1 MSKRMKALLLGAG
14 LAVFAS
20 PIVSGLVLAQEAWPA
35 KPITMIVPYPA
46 GGFAD
51 SVTRAASAEAA
62 QILKQ
67 PIVVDNKPGASGR
80 IGTDA
85 ITRAAPDGYT
95 IGIAVPATLSLLP
108 LIDKRYENLP
118 KQYTPITIAVRTYSA
133 LAVNP
138 EKVPAKNFKEFAEL
152 AKKKQLTYASAGI
165 GTSYHLWVES
175 ILNQL
180 GAEALH
186 VPYRGEA
193 PGVADLVAG
202 HVDFMMISGASKSL
216 MESGKLRVLATTGPV
231 RWSVYPDVPTLKESG
246 LDKFSAIGWLSFI
259 APPDLP
265 KPIQDKLNAAY
276 VQALKSEAVSK
287 MAAGQGYEL
296 VASKPEALPEM
307 VADDMKLFAPLF
319 ATGRVKLE

>member
-1 MSKRMKALLLGAG
+1 MSKTMLALALG
-14 LAVFAS
+14 AVFALTA
-20 PIVSGLVLAQEAWPA
+20 GTGQAQNDWPN

-67 PIVVDNKPGASGR
+67 PIVVDNKPGAAGR

-108 LIDKRYENLP
+108 LIDKRYENLS

-138 EKVPAKNFKEFAEL
+138 DKVSAKTFKEFAAL
-152 AKKKQLTYASAGI
+152 VKQKQLSYGSAGI

-180 GAEALH
+180 GAEAVH

-231 RWSVYPDVPTLKESG
+231 RWSVYPDVPTLKEAG
-246 LDKFSAIGWLSFI
+246 LDQFSAIGWLSFI
-259 APPDLP
+259 APPGLP
-265 KPIQDKLNAAY
+265 KPLQDKLNAAY

-287 MAAGQGYEL
+287 MTVSQGYEL
-296 VASKPEALPEM
+296 VASPPEALPQT
-307 VADDMKLFAPLF
+307 VAEDMKLFAPIF
-319 ATGRVKLE
+319 ASGRVKLE